1 MLNVKIVLHRI
12 IFCSTYRQN
21 THSQRRP
28 KQPTMTSGSG
38 SSWAWSRMG
47 LLSSRELGLLPL
59 MIAPCCVHRD
69 ATRREATTFRVVGY
83 GVFFIKSNEKR
94 KIYSSCSIRFVL
106 ILDDNMILRANVSV
120 GSNGRISL
128 RYDLLFTGLIS
139 CCLLHLFYYEANG
152 QMRIWH
158 LSK

>member
-1 MLNVKIVLHRI
+1 MVNVKIVLHRI

-59 MIAPCCVHRD
+59 MIAPCCVHCD
-69 ATRREATTFRVVGY
+69 AARREATTFRVVGY
-83 GVFFIKSNEKR
+83 GVFSLYLIKWKNWIDHWCYVLHRFWLFFFLSMDHMRAFNL
-94 KIYSSCSIRFVL
+94 IYQLEMLLKKNSWNSFSL
-106 ILDDNMILRANVSV
+106 I
-120 GSNGRISL
+120 
-128 RYDLLFTGLIS
+128 
-139 CCLLHLFYYEANG
+139 
-152 QMRIWH
+152 
-158 LSK
+158 